1 MAFPWKSVPGFFRR
15 AAPRGN
21 VLHKKFPA
29 TEQKTLPQVRLEGTP
44 ETIWALQV
52 PLFQSF
58 REFSAGKL
66 VKQGFAL
73 RLWAFQVRLE
83 ATSETIWTFQVRL
96 EGTFETVWTHQ
107 VPLFQS
113 FREFSAGKLVKQGF
127 ALRLWTHQVR
137 LEGTPETVW
146 THQVPLE
153 GTPEI
158 V

>member
-29 TEQKTLPQVRLEGTP
+29 TEQKTLLQVRLEAIS
-44 ETIWALQV
+44 ETVWTLQV

-58 REFSAGKL
+58 REF
-66 VKQGFAL
+66 F
-73 RLWAFQVRLE
+73 
-83 ATSETIWTFQVRL
+83 
-96 EGTFETVWTHQ
+96 
-107 VPLFQS
+107 
-113 FREFSAGKLVKQGF
+113 AGKLVKQGF

-137 LEGTPETVW
+137 LEVTPETIW

-153 GTPEI
+153 VTSES